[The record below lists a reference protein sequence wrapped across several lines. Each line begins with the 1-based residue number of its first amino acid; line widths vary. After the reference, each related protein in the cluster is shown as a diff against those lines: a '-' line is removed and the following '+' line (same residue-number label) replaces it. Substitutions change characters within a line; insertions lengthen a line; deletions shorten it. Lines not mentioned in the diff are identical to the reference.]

1 MASRSLGQVYRES
14 ARRSK
19 EVLAEAFRVILRD
32 KLSLAGLIILLLFI
46 LGGTVGTLVIPAPS
60 VSSAIYAPPS
70 WKHPFGTDFQGEDI
84 FAQIVHGTPTMLLTA
99 FIVGVLITLVAI
111 VLGSLAGYVG
121 GTVDTVLMGAADV
134 ILAIPQLPLL
144 LIFAVLFKSLNLI
157 TLALLIAALSWP
169 TAARAFRSQIL
180 SLKERDFVEVSR
192 LLGFNS
198 LEIITYDLIPNIVP
212 YIAVNVILNAV
223 YAIYIVA
230 SLAYLGIIP
239 FKSDNW
245 GVMLFQAWAYGTIY
259 NRNTFMYVMAPI
271 LAIVLLQISLI
282 LFSRAFEVIFNP
294 RVRSGE

>member
-1 MASRSLGQVYRES
+1 
-14 ARRSK
+14 
-19 EVLAEAFRVILRD
+19 
-32 KLSLAGLIILLLFI
+32 
-46 LGGTVGTLVIPAPS
+46 